1 MTEEEL
7 KALPP
12 ELPLEPPEKSASDEA
27 SEALKKQM
35 KALEETATAERQA
48 RIAAEQRAEEERQE
62 AARLRTAAETAGQ
75 QTVTTAID
83 AATSKRDMAKAEY
96 KRAMEAGDWN
106 AAAEAQE
113 RLSMASSELV
123 NYQFQKNAATQG
135 QPVTEGRV
143 EQQQQYRIDPVES
156 FISSASP
163 QTQSWLRQHRDL
175 VQVRNGQAILDSRV
189 MAAHYQA
196 DADGIRADTPEYFSF
211 IENKLNPPPKQVIE
225 EDEPVKPKQRN
236 APVSAPVSRE
246 TLNSNGQPTQRI
258 KLTAEQVEAAH
269 MLGDPKK
276 TTREREIDYW
286 NNLQALKA
294 EGRIGNTQH

>member
-35 KALEETATAERQA
+35 KALEETANAERQA

-143 EQQQQYRIDPVES
+143 EQPQRADPVES

-163 QTQSWLRQHRDL
+163 QSQAWLRQHRDL
-175 VQVRNGQAILDSRV
+175 VQVRNGMPVLDSRV

-196 DADGIRADTPEYFSF
+196 DADGIRPDTPDYFSF
-211 IENKLNPPPKQVIE
+211 IENKLNPSKPPVIE
-225 EDEPVKPKQRN
+225 DDEPVKPKQRN

-276 TTREREIDYW
+276 TMREREIEYW
-286 NNLQALKA
+286 NHLQALKA